1 MDYKKMMGYG
11 DKKKVTKKESKPKKN
26 QILESLKKELN
37 EWDDKTFRN
46 APKRWSSSD
55 KGLTEYEKERMNEGP
70 SYEYRKPLKNIEKDL
85 KNFSIEVL
93 DFYELLRDK
102 GLNKE
107 ADNLL
112 KIYKKYIIGFNK
124 DFKNFAR
131 KLM

>member
-1 MDYKKMMGYG
+1 MGY
-11 DKKKVTKKESKPKKN
+11 DKKKKVIKENKLPKKN
-26 QILESLKKELN
+26 TVLDGVKKELN
-37 EWDDKTFRN
+37 ESALALGIRTMKDNPPFQV
-46 APKRWSSSD
+46 
-55 KGLTEYEKERMNEGP
+55 NEGP
-70 SYEYRKPLKNIEKDL
+70 AYEYRKPLKNIEKDL

-112 KIYKKYIIGFNK
+112 KVYKKYIIGFNK